1 MRPQSGRRQASWQ
14 ARACAH
20 LVRWTVRPLVELV
33 PDTDLVIRST
43 RRVLRAF
50 TDVVCRP
57 HPAASIRPVRAMAP
71 SGLEIRG
78 EWALPPV
85 TGRGLP
91 NLGRG
96 VVFYVH
102 GSGYAVASARTHRAI
117 TSRLAVRTGRPVF
130 ACDYRLAPTHRYPA
144 AADDVAAAFDWLL
157 AQGASPATTVIA
169 GDSAGGQLS
178 IALATELAA
187 RGTCPAG
194 VLLFSP
200 LIDLSLA
207 EARKWEDGHSR
218 DPLISVRRLERLLA
232 LYLDGTER
240 ASARMR
246 VTAASLTGLSP
257 VQVHV
262 SGSEF
267 LCGDAR
273 HLAALVERAGG
284 DVELLEWPGQL
295 HVFQALACFV
305 PEATR
310 SLREAAGFVRDR
322 LDPVTPDA
330 TVGSYDP

>member
-1 MRPQSGRRQASWQ
+1 MRPQSGWRQASWQ

-20 LVRWTVRPLVELV
+20 LVRWTIRPLVELV

-43 RRVLRAF
+43 RRALRAF
-50 TDVVCRP
+50 TDLVCRP

-78 EWALPPV
+78 EWVLPPV

-91 NLGRG
+91 NLGGG

-117 TSRLAVRTGRPVF
+117 TSRLAVRTRRPVF

-157 AQGASPATTVIA
+157 AQGASPARTVIA

-178 IALATELAA
+178 IALATELTA

-200 LIDLSLA
+200 LIDLSLT
-207 EARKWEDGHSR
+207 EAHKWEDGHSR
-218 DPLISVRRLERLLA
+218 DPLVSVRRVERLLA

-240 ASARMR
+240 ASAGLQI
-246 VTAASLTGLSP
+246 TAAGLTGLPP

-273 HLAALVERAGG
+273 YLAELVELAGG

-295 HVFQALACFV
+295 HVFQALAGFV

-310 SLREAAGFVRDR
+310 SLREAADFVRAR
-322 LDPVTPDA
+322 LDPVTPDSTA
-330 TVGSYDP
+330 GSYT